1 MTSARPEWL
10 TNGTG
15 LAPRVAWSFV
25 TDAELIGLEMAR
37 ETGDVFAVD
46 ASGGVYRLNREGR
59 VGAVSR
65 GLHNAR
71 MIRWCDTGE
80 AGLVVSEKSQFSIV
94 DRNLNVVW
102 TSSAPWPILAGTI
115 DSYGHNVALS
125 LDDGNTVLFSV
136 EKKKLGQFSTIKS
149 LNFLQFVAGKPGLI
163 GAAEYGHLCRH
174 NFEGK
179 ELWSEKMWA
188 TVGDLS
194 ISGDGKVLFLAEF
207 AHGIQSY
214 DARGNTMANYVVEG
228 TPARLSVS
236 YFGERLVVSTVE
248 RHLYWLD
255 ADGALLWAAETP
267 DEVVS
272 LHCDPLGEWFLA
284 GFKSGRVVRLDWES
298 E

>member
-1 MTSARPEWL
+1 MTAARPDWL

-15 LAPRVAWSFV
+15 LAPRIAWSFV
-25 TDAELIGLEMAR
+25 TDAKLVGLEMAR
-37 ETGDVFAVD
+37 ESGDVFAVD
-46 ASGGVYRLNREGR
+46 ASGGVYRLDSAGR

-71 MIRWCDTGE
+71 LIRWCDTGE

-149 LNFLQFVAGKPGLI
+149 LNFLQFVSGKPGLV

-207 AHGIQSY
+207 AHGIQSF

-267 DEVVS
+267 DAVVS
-272 LHCDPLGEWFLA
+272 SHCAPLGEWFVA
-284 GFKSGRVVRLDWES
+284 GFQSGRVVRLDWES
-298 E
+298 A

>member
-1 MTSARPEWL
+1 MTSARPDWL

-15 LAPRVAWSFV
+15 LAPRIAWSFV

-37 ETGDVFAVD
+37 ESGDVFAVD
-46 ASGGVYRLNREGR
+46 ASGGVYRLGSDGR

-71 MIRWCDTGE
+71 LIRWCDTGE

-149 LNFLQFVAGKPGLI
+149 LNFLQFVSGKPGLV

-214 DARGNTMANYVVEG
+214 DARGDTMANYVVEG